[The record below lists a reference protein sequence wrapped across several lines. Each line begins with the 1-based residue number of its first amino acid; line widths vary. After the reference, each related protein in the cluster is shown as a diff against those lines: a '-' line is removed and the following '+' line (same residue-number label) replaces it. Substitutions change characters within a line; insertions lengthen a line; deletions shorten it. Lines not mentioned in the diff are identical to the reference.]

1 MKRKPKVYLLIQ
13 ARTNSSRLYGKCLF
27 KIRNK
32 ETILLLHDRVKSK
45 NYKTFILTSDE
56 KSDDYL
62 SKILKKKKVNF
73 FRGDLEN
80 VRDRFLKFASKLY
93 MNDIIIRCTADNLF
107 VDKIIITQLLKKFK
121 KSKKKYLTINRK
133 KSLLPYGLGI
143 EIFTVESLKNSKV
156 KFKSDLEHVTPPLL
170 RSKNNIETIKFKNN
184 INLFYK
190 RCTMDTLYDYFKIKF
205 VFENYNNKTTT
216 NWYKLCKD
224 LRKIKKKD
232 IEKLIKNKF
241 SKIILGTAQFGFQYG
256 INNQKKKIK
265 MKDISE
271 ILNYAKQNYI
281 KFLDTA
287 NSYYNSEK
295 RIGKYLSKN
304 QNNFKIISKIKIS
317 EIKKIKNSL
326 NKLKSKKLDSILI
339 HDPHQIKNNN
349 DIKKFTRK
357 IKKYK
362 TLYNNVGVS
371 LNNPKDY
378 YKLRNHKIFRVIQIP
393 YNIFDKRWEKLLKDK
408 NKNIEIHARSIFLQ
422 GLLITEDKNCPKK
435 LKKDFNL
442 VKNII
447 IRLQQ
452 KLNRFDAKDL
462 LFTYVNQ
469 ITKINKIIIGVENL
483 KQVQQ
488 IPFYFLRPKFSFSEL
503 QFIKKNTPKVS
514 NSFIT
519 PSQW

>member
-1 MKRKPKVYLLIQ
+1 MKRKPKIYLLIQ
-13 ARTNSSRLYGKCLF
+13 ARTNSSRLFGKCLF
-27 KIRNK
+27 KIKNK

-45 NYKTFILTSDE
+45 NYKTVILTSDE

-62 SKILKKKKVNF
+62 SRILKKKKVNF

-121 KSKKKYLTINRK
+121 KSKKEYLTINRK
-133 KSLLPYGLGI
+133 KSSLPYGLGV
-143 EIFTVESLKNSKV
+143 EIFTVKALKNSKV
-156 KFKSDLEHVTPPLL
+156 KLKSDLEHVTPPLL
-170 RSKNNIETIKFKNN
+170 RNKNNIETLKFKNN
-184 INLFYK
+184 INLFNK

-205 VFENYNNKTTT
+205 IFENYNNKTTT
-216 NWYKLCKD
+216 NWFKLCKD
-224 LRKIKKKD
+224 LKKIKKID

-241 SKIILGTAQFGFQYG
+241 RKIILGTAQFGFQYG

-287 NSYYNSEK
+287 NAYYNSEK
-295 RIGKYLSKN
+295 RIGKYLSTNHKD
-304 QNNFKIISKIKIS
+304 FKIISKIKIS
-317 EIKKIKNSL
+317 EIEKIKNSL
-326 NKLKSKKLDSILI
+326 NKLKLKKLESILI
-339 HDPHQIKNNN
+339 HDPHQIRSDN
-349 DIKKFTRK
+349 DIEKFKRK
-357 IKKYK
+357 IQRYK
-362 TLYNNVGVS
+362 TLYNNIGVS

-378 YKLRNHKIFRVIQIP
+378 YRLRHHKIFKVIQIP
-393 YNIFDKRWEKLLKDK
+393 YNIFDKRWEKLLKNK
-408 NKNIEIHARSIFLQ
+408 KKNIEIHARSIFLQ

-435 LKKDFNL
+435 LKKDFNV
-442 VKNII
+442 VKKVI
-447 IRLQQ
+447 IRMQK

-488 IPFYFLRPKFSFSEL
+488 IPFYFLRPKLNISEL
-503 QFIKKNTPKVS
+503 KFIKKNSPKVS
-514 NSFIT
+514 NNFIT